1 MIENGQFALIHYT
14 GTLANGEIFDT
25 TEGREPFE
33 FEIGGGFVIPA
44 FEDAIKAMAV
54 NDEKEIFIKSADAY
68 GNHNPEM
75 TQTVPLEDVKQHLT
89 PEKGMVI
96 QVMLSNGQHT
106 PARITDVT
114 AESVILDFNHPLAG
128 EDLNFKL
135 KLVGINDEA
144 TMKEECGCGDDCGCE
159 GEGEG
164 CGSEKGGCGCGCN

>member
-33 FEIGGGFVIPA
+33 FEIGGGMVIPA

-54 NDEKEIFIKSADAY
+54 NDEKEIFIKAADAY

-75 TQTVPLEDVKQHLT
+75 TQTVPLEDVSKYLT

-106 PARITDVT
+106 PARISDVT
-114 AESVILDFNHPLAG
+114 AENVILDFNHPLAG

-135 KLVGINDEA
+135 KLVGVNDEA
-144 TMKEECGCGDDCGCE
+144 TIEQSCGCGSDECGCEGDDCG
-159 GEGEG
+159 
-164 CGSEKGGCGCGCN
+164 EKKEGGCGCGCN